1 MKHWAARA
9 MRSTALGLLAE
20 VFARAANTIFF
31 VLLTWLLGGVASSA
45 YALGFTFTTF
55 FIPIALGG
63 LDQLL
68 AREVA
73 RDSAHSTL
81 ILGNFLLARL
91 VSSALCYAALV
102 FWVLGP
108 YGFAPAVNQ
117 VILVLGVTI
126 ITDNLVN
133 IFQSYLIA
141 RDRVGTITIL
151 GAVTGGLKLAL
162 GSLILLSGGD
172 AVAAAWIVLITSI
185 AACLGYLWIIQR
197 SFGWPRCSFDR
208 EFWRLNARAE
218 LPLLLVALMAT
229 VEGSFDALMLSRG
242 DNALMVGIYAAAT
255 GILNVLLMLPQT
267 YRQIILPIMTSWYY
281 TLRERAYTI
290 YVQSGRVLLIVAL
303 FISASL
309 TLVADQILPILYHN
323 QFLPAISVIQILVW
337 SFVFSSIN
345 VPNGRLMLVAGRQVA
360 SVPIQVGSVVLNIAL
375 NLILQPTLGPQGAAI
390 ARVASTALFF
400 IWSFVYVQRHIYAA
414 NVWSIAAAP
423 IGAVLCMLAV
433 TLGLRWLNIHWILAL
448 ASGWVV
454 YVVALLAFR
463 GVSLAELRGLIAL
476 GLRRDA
482 QTIVKGPS

>member
-1 MKHWAARA
+1 LKHWAARA
-9 MRSTALGLLAE
+9 TRSTALGLLAE

-31 VLLTWLLGGVASSA
+31 VLLTWLLGDIAASA

-73 RDSAHSTL
+73 RDSEHSTL

-91 VSSALCYAALV
+91 VSSALCYVALAL
-102 FWVLGP
+102 WVLGP
-108 YGFAPAVNQ
+108 YGFTPAVNQ

-172 AVAAAWIVLITSI
+172 ALASAWIVLITSI
-185 AACLGYLWIIQR
+185 VSCLCYLWLIQK
-197 SFGWPRCSFDR
+197 SFGWPRCSLDR
-208 EFWRLNARAE
+208 AFWRVNARAE
-218 LPLLLVALMAT
+218 LPLLLIALMST
-229 VEGSFDALMLSRG
+229 VEGSFDVLLLSRSG
-242 DNALMVGIYAAAT
+242 NAVVVGVYAAAT

-267 YRQIILPIMTSWYY
+267 YRQIILPIMTTWYY
-281 TLRERAYTI
+281 TLRERAFTI
-290 YVQSGRVLLIVAL
+290 YVQSGRVLLIMSL

-309 TLVADQILPILYHN
+309 TLVADQVLPILYHN
-323 QFLPAISVIQILVW
+323 EFLPAISVIQILVW
-337 SFVFSSIN
+337 SFVFSSIT
-345 VPNGRLMLVAGRQVA
+345 VPNGRLMLTAGRQVA

-375 NLILQPTLGPQGAAI
+375 NVALQPTLGPQGAAL

-400 IWSFVYVQRHIYAA
+400 ICSFVYVQRNIYTAD
-414 NVWSIAAAP
+414 VWSVAAAP
-423 IGAVLCMLAV
+423 IGAVLCMIAV
-433 TLGLRWLNIHWILAL
+433 TLGLRWLNAHWLPAL
-448 ASGWVV
+448 ASGWVA
-454 YVVALLAFR
+454 YVIALVAFR
-463 GVSLAELRGLIAL
+463 AISPAELRSLIAL